1 MSETPHDAGRD
12 DDAAEQSTESHPEE
26 KAPDET
32 GQTEAAQDE
41 TGQDESGQ
49 DEQPLDIPESLN
61 FRVPRVSLL
70 AVLAVAACAVPLA
83 TTSGPLGP
91 LVFLIP
97 LALLWLVLRPRTTVD
112 AERIKVRG
120 LVSGRTLP
128 WESLQG
134 LAIVKQSQVRA
145 STTKGG
151 EVTLPNVRPRDL
163 PAIALVS
170 RGHLPDPTAESS
182 DEG

>member
-1 MSETPHDAGRD
+1 MSETPQDAGRD
-12 DDAAEQSTESHPEE
+12 DAAEQNAEAAPAEQAPAEE
-26 KAPDET
+26 KAQQD
-32 GQTEAAQDE
+32 AARE
-41 TGQDESGQ
+41 
-49 DEQPLDIPESLN
+49 EQPLEIPKSLN

-83 TTSGPLGP
+83 TTSGPLGL

-112 AERIKVRG
+112 AEKIRVRTLAG
-120 LVSGRTLP
+120 GRTLP
-128 WESLQG
+128 WESLKG
-134 LAIVKQSQVRA
+134 LAIAKQSQVRA
-145 STTKGG
+145 STTEGA
-151 EVTLPNVRPRDL
+151 EVALPNVRPRDL

-170 RGHLPDPTAESS
+170 RGHLPDPTAQSS